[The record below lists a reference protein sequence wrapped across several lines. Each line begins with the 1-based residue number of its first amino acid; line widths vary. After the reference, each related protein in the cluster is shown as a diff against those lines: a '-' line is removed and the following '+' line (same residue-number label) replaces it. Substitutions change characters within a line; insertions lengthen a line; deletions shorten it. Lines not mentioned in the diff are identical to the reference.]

1 MANFLNQLTTE
12 EAKRLSARQI
22 ELLQDLADVA
32 NGTAPSEQERNE
44 RIKAYVQKKTADLAG
59 DAEYQKNM
67 EDNFM

>member
-1 MANFLNQLTTE
+1 MANFINQLTSE
-12 EAKRLSARQI
+12 EARRLSAKQI

-32 NGTAPSEQERNE
+32 NGTAPSEQQMNE

-59 DAEYQKNM
+59 DAEYKQTM